1 VLRVLYH
8 GGTAARFGVETLIR
22 AFDRL
27 RSTSPR
33 VTLRVCGSGDQRAHL
48 AELAAAIA
56 PERIDVAPEQVPF
69 EAIPAE
75 LRAAHIGVVPTMLD
89 SFTEL
94 LLPVKLLEYVHMGLP
109 VISSRLPGITSYFSD
124 EELLLVEPG
133 DPSLLAQA
141 IEHLCATPEAT
152 RQRAAQAADRL
163 TEINWGQQR
172 QRYLALVDELVL
184 LRRRPLRPR
193 LAAAAAASA

>member
-1 VLRVLYH
+1 
-8 GGTAARFGVETLIR
+8 
-22 AFDRL
+22 
-27 RSTSPR
+27 
-33 VTLRVCGSGDQRAHL
+33 
-48 AELAAAIA
+48 
-56 PERIDVAPEQVPF
+56 
-69 EAIPAE
+69 
-75 LRAAHIGVVPTMLD
+75 MLD